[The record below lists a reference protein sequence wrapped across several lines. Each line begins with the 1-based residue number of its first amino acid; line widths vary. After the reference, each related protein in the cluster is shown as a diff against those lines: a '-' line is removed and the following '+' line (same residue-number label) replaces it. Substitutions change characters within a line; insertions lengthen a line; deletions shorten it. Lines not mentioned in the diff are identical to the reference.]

1 MIQAGVR
8 DVKDHLSEYL
18 RQVRGGQRVVI
29 TDRGRPI
36 AALVGIEAEE
46 KTALAWKLVRQGLG
60 DWGGGKPRGSKNPPR
75 IPGRRAEEIVIEDR
89 R

>member
-1 MIQAGVR
+1 MIHAGVR

-18 RQVRGGQRVVI
+18 RRVREGQRVVI
-29 TDRGRPI
+29 TDRGRPV
-36 AALVGIEAEE
+36 AALVGIEAEDQAE
-46 KTALAWKLVRQGLG
+46 LAWKLVRQGLG

-75 IPGRRAEEIVIEDR
+75 LPGRRAEEVVLEDR

>member
-1 MIQAGVR
+1 MIRAGVR

-18 RQVRGGQRVVI
+18 RRVRQGERVTI

-36 AALVGIEAEE
+36 AELVGLEESSGSEASWE
-46 KTALAWKLVRQGLG
+46 LVRQGLA
-60 DWGGGKPRGSKNPPR
+60 DWGGGKPSGLAEAPR
-75 IPGRRAEEIVIEDR
+75 VPGRRAEEIVIEDR